1 MLNFLP
7 VLAQASTKSPGA
19 SWFLVIFCVIL
30 GLLVTLNPSRRTYEF
45 KRSKDE

>member
-1 MLNFLP
+1 MPLILL
-7 VLAQASTKSPGA
+7 LAQDAGKSD
-19 SWFLVIFCVIL
+19 SWSWAIILFCVIL